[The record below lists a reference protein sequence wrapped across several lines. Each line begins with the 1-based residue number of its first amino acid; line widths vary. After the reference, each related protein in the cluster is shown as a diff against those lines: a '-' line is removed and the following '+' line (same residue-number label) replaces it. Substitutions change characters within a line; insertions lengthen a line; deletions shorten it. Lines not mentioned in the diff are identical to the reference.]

1 MRRVWESLGAGW
13 IVLQATSNLIIECAF
28 RPTHSAEHGYLR
40 ARPIESCQT
49 LLRPHRTG
57 CPTEVVPESSSCQ
70 GVWIPKLGHINHDE
84 EHCWSLKGV
93 GERRRGSALI
103 PCEWIW
109 QVFSTHLHAPCSHV
123 RLAKPAARLAVANQP
138 SGSIKLL
145 KSSPSRRPL
154 LDPMPQF

>member
-1 MRRVWESLGAGW
+1 MRSVWETTGAGW
-13 IVLQATSNLIIECAF
+13 DCAACNKQ
-28 RPTHSAEHGYLR
+28 RHYRVCPPAHPCCRARILR
-40 ARPIESCQT
+40 ARPTESSQT
-49 LLRPHRTG
+49 LLRPQRIG
-57 CPTEVVPESSSCQ
+57 CPTEVVPESSSYQ

-84 EHCWSLKGV
+84 EHCRSLKRV

-103 PCEWIW
+103 PCEWIL

-145 KSSPSRRPL
+145 KSSPSRRS
-154 LDPMPQF
+154 LDPAPQA